1 MSTEKQSEKQ
11 SENQSEKQ
19 SEKPCKKNS
28 YDYLYYKW
36 LVENGKPRPGTPGT
50 SGDPFIDLRGALAA
64 LLGRTVTASTDFA
77 PVTGILSSIQTNYI
91 VITEAAG
98 TVVFVPFNSINSV
111 REPI

>member
-11 SENQSEKQ
+11 SE
-19 SEKPCKKNS
+19 KPFKKNS

-36 LVENGKPRPGTPGT
+36 LVENGQP
-50 SGDPFIDLRGALAA
+50 SLRGVITA

-98 TVVFVPFNSINSV
+98 TVVFVPFNSVKSV
-111 REPI
+111 SEPI